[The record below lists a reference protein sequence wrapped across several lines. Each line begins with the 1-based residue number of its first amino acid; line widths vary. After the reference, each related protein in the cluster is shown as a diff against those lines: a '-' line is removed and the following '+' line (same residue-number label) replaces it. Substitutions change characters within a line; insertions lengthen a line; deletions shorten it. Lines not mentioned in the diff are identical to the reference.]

1 MTIDLSRRGFV
12 LASLATLAA
21 GCGSSAREELLVR
34 FGMVSD
40 LHYAELPD
48 AIDDPGMRCFKDIPL
63 KLRDAVNVMNERK
76 VDFMIELG
84 DFKDMMPTKEATL
97 KCLDDIEKAFSRFN
111 GPRYHVLGNHE
122 TDCITK
128 EEFLARIS
136 NYGQKEAKAYYSFT
150 VGKVTFAVLDA
161 NYTSKMEDYRP
172 GNFDFRDT
180 NVPPDEIKWLQGVL
194 DAAPGPV
201 VVFAHQL
208 FDPTCDERMR
218 IKNASQLR
226 SMFEKSGKV
235 KVVFSGH
242 HHIGHSAEYNG
253 IFYYTMR
260 AMAQDAYPENNSF
273 AEVSL
278 YDSGRVVIKG
288 FVKAASFDKQMRKEF

>member
-12 LASLATLAA
+12 LASLVTLAA

-128 EEFLARIS
+128 EEFLSHIT
-136 NYGQKEAKAYYSFT
+136 NHGQKEAKAYYSFT
-150 VGKVTFAVLDA
+150 VGKVTFVVLDA

-180 NVPPDEIKWLQGVL
+180 NVPPHE
-194 DAAPGPV
+194 
-201 VVFAHQL
+201 
-208 FDPTCDERMR
+208 
-218 IKNASQLR
+218 
-226 SMFEKSGKV
+226 
-235 KVVFSGH
+235 
-242 HHIGHSAEYNG
+242 
-253 IFYYTMR
+253 
-260 AMAQDAYPENNSF
+260 
-273 AEVSL
+273 
-278 YDSGRVVIKG
+278 
-288 FVKAASFDKQMRKEF
+288 

>member
-1 MTIDLSRRGFV
+1 MLTDTDRREFLFAAVATAVVGV
-12 LASLATLAA
+12 EASE
-21 GCGSSAREELLVR
+21 CECPIVR

-48 AIDDPGMRCFKDIPL
+48 GIDDPGMRCFKDIPL
-63 KLRDAVNVMNERK
+63 KLHDAVDAMNERK

-97 KCLDDIEKAFSRFN
+97 KCLDDIEREFSRFK

-128 EEFLARIS
+128 EEFLSRIS

-180 NVPPDEIKWLQGVL
+180 NVPPHEMKWLQGVL

-218 IKNASQLR
+218 IKNAPQLR
-226 SMFEKSGKV
+226 EMFEKSGKV

-242 HHIGHSAEYNG
+242 HHIGHSAEHNG

-288 FVKAASFDKQMRKEF
+288 FVKAASFDKRM